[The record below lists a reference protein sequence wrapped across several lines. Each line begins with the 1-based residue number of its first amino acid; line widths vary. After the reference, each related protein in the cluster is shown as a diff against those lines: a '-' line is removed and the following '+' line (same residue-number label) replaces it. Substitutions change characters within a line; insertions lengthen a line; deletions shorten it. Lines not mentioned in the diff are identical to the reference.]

1 MDTEMIFRLGC
12 AAVVLVVAI
21 YYFRREKKI
30 LSLFI
35 GAVTGC
41 AALFV
46 VNKYGCF
53 LGVDIH
59 LNLFNTLGSIVLGVP
74 FVVFLVIMNFL

>member
-1 MDTEMIFRLGC
+1 MDTEMIFRIGY
-12 AAVVLVVAI
+12 AAVIIIVAI
-21 YYFRREKKI
+21 YYFRREKKV

-41 AALFV
+41 AALFI
-46 VNKYGCF
+46 VNKYGGM

-59 LNLFNTLGSIVLGVP
+59 LNLFNTVGSIVLGVP

>member
-1 MDTEMIFRLGC
+1 MDTETIFGIGC
-12 AAVVLVVAI
+12 AAVILVAAI
-21 YYFRREKKI
+21 YYFRREKKL

-41 AALFV
+41 AALFI
-46 VNKYGCF
+46 VNKYGGM

-59 LNLFNTLGSIVLGVP
+59 LNLFNTVGSIVLGVP

>member
-1 MDTEMIFRLGC
+1 MVTETIFRIGC
-12 AAVVLVVAI
+12 AAVILVAAI

-35 GAVTGC
+35 GAFTGC
-41 AALFV
+41 AALCI
-46 VNKYGCF
+46 VNKYGSF
-53 LGVDIH
+53 LGIDIH
-59 LNLFNTLGSIVLGVP
+59 LNLFNTLGSIILGVP

>member
-1 MDTEMIFRLGC
+1 MDTEMIFRIGC
-12 AAVVLVVAI
+12 AAVIIIVAI
-21 YYFRREKKI
+21 YYFRREKKV

-41 AALFV
+41 AALFI
-46 VNKYGCF
+46 VNKYGGM

-59 LNLFNTLGSIVLGVP
+59 LNLFNAVGSIVLGVP